1 MQSFRGFLPYAVR
14 FEPILVLVVHT
25 KTSREMNFCTNGPMD
40 TISVKSCTTIVD
52 MRQNQDNTAFR
63 RGSELALQANY
74 WTGYLALARTNRLA
88 NHNQGEPE

>member
-1 MQSFRGFLPYAVR
+1 
-14 FEPILVLVVHT
+14 
-25 KTSREMNFCTNGPMD
+25 
-40 TISVKSCTTIVD
+40 

-88 NHNQGEPE
+88 NHTKEQNGEICVRRRCGLDLNLALSGRRFGASLKIHVNAPEKHVC

>member
-1 MQSFRGFLPYAVR
+1 
-14 FEPILVLVVHT
+14 
-25 KTSREMNFCTNGPMD
+25 MNFCTNGPMD

-88 NHNQGEPE
+88 NHSNGAVVSPPFGYAEDRHGSWRQLNMA